1 MIRIEA
7 MTLPHSGFAHVS
19 GHVRRVS
26 IEGSHGQVTSG
37 RASDEGLCSKMDFV
51 ILKVRLTTAE
61 CQDLLLRGQAMLLD
75 HGVVD
80 TTAIHTTP
88 TGPSHL
94 SICALKV

>member
-1 MIRIEA
+1 
-7 MTLPHSGFAHVS
+7 
-19 GHVRRVS
+19 
-26 IEGSHGQVTSG
+26 
-37 RASDEGLCSKMDFV
+37 MDFV
-51 ILKVRLTTAE
+51 ILKVRLTTGE
-61 CQDLLLRGQAMLLD
+61 CQDLLLLGQAMLLD